1 MKEKLQSIINK
12 AIKSRASDIH
22 IEPQEKEVRV
32 RFRID
37 GVLIEHEKLPI
48 ARRQAIVSS
57 IKIMSDIDIAES
69 RYPQDGRCDFFSDG
83 KSYDLRC
90 STLPTISGEKIV
102 IRILERSA
110 KTMALEDIM
119 LGNKDY
125 EAYKKMIAKNSGLIL
140 LTGPTG
146 SGKTTTLY
154 STLKELNSIDRNIIT
169 VEDPIEY
176 QIAGINQVQVNAKAG
191 LTFPKILRHI
201 LRQDPDIILIGEIR
215 DLETARIAIQA
226 ALTGHLVFS
235 TLHTRDAQSAVIR
248 LVELGIEE
256 YLVRDA
262 VVGVVA
268 QRLIKIIPQ
277 GRRAIFEIM
286 HGVKPENGM
295 RKLKDAAIE
304 LLEAKIST
312 KEDVLRAIEL

>member
-1 MKEKLQSIINK
+1 MKDILRSMIAK
-12 AIKSRASDIH
+12 AIMSRASDIH
-22 IEPQEKEVRV
+22 IEPQETCVRI

-37 GVLIEHEKLPI
+37 GMLVEHESLPSNM
-48 ARRQAIVSS
+48 RQAIISGV
-57 IKIMSDIDIAES
+57 KIMSDMDIAES
-69 RYPQDGRCDFFSDG
+69 RIPQDGRFNLIHDG
-83 KSYDLRC
+83 VSYDLRC
-90 STLPTISGEKIV
+90 STLPTVNGEKIV
-102 IRILERSA
+102 IRVLERFA
-110 KTMALEDIM
+110 KTMRLKDIM
-119 LGNKDY
+119 AREEDY
-125 EAYKKMIAKNSGLIL
+125 AAYKTMILKNSGLIL

-154 STLKELNSIDRNIIT
+154 STLKEINCKEKNVIT
-169 VEDPIEY
+169 VEDPVEY
-176 QIAGINQVQVNAKAG
+176 QLAGINQVHVNNKAG

-201 LRQDPDIILIGEIR
+201 LRQDPDVILIGEIR
-215 DLETARIAIQA
+215 DLETARIAIQS

-235 TLHTRDAQSAVIR
+235 TLHTKSAQSAVTR